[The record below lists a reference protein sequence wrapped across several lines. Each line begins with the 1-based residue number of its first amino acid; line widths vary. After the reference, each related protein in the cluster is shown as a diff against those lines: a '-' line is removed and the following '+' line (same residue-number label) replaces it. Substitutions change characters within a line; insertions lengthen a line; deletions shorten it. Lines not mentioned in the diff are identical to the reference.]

1 MHLSY
6 CTSGQLEVFVKNQA
20 VCMMRSRF
28 LFVFTT
34 EGGSSSVARIRGER
48 STGLTQD
55 VLTSASFSQKPIKL
69 IVGRIIRPTDRAR

>member
-1 MHLSY
+1 M
-6 CTSGQLEVFVKNQA
+6 
-20 VCMMRSRF
+20 
-28 LFVFTT
+28 
-34 EGGSSSVARIRGER
+34 ARIRGER